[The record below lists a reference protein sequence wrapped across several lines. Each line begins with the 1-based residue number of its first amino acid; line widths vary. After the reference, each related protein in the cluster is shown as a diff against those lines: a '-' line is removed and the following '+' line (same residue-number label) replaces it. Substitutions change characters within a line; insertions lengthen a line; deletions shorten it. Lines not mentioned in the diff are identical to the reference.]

1 MFYIVEFLETQEVE
15 VVPALWVEKEICQ
28 WPAQYR
34 RDKLVKAIR
43 SEEQPGH
50 TWDAYCVRIL
60 YKAGMHITYY
70 YLPIGFTSLKKNLMI
85 FLYSNLQSC
94 SSKTSSSGNTN

>member
-15 VVPALWVEKEICQ
+15 VVPALWVEEDVCQ

-34 RDKLVKAIR
+34 RDELVKAIR
-43 SEEQPGH
+43 NEEQPGN

-60 YKAGMHITYY
+60 YKAGMDI
-70 YLPIGFTSLKKNLMI
+70 LLFTNRLH
-85 FLYSNLQSC
+85 
-94 SSKTSSSGNTN
+94 